1 MRISKTLA
9 RAAFITLAL
18 SFVPVGAGALT
29 QAPYLFDVLK
39 KPKYRGAWN
48 AMMKGWAGAPAWL
61 TAFSKSGDGV
71 ATPGMVAVVGE
82 VTFEF
87 YDVCKPH
94 DCADNKFEVMFE
106 KGGGRARG
114 VLVTPNAK
122 TFFGDPSDAEKA
134 ALAKALEG

>member
-18 SFVPVGAGALT
+18 SFVSVGAGALT
-29 QAPYLFDVLK
+29 QAPYLFDELK

-61 TAFSKSGDGV
+61 QTFAKGGNGV
-71 ATPGMVAVVGE
+71 ASPGTTADVGGT
-82 VTFEF
+82 TFEF
-87 YDVCKPH
+87 FFVCQPH
-94 DCADNKFEVMFE
+94 NCGDNKFEVMFE

-114 VLVTPNAK
+114 MLVTPNAK

-134 ALAKALEG
+134 ALAKAAEG

>member
-1 MRISKTLA
+1 MRKSIALCLMLA
-9 RAAFITLAL
+9 C
-18 SFVPVGAGALT
+18 SFVLGPASAIADGA
-29 QAPYLFDVLK
+29 YLFDVLK

-61 TAFSKSGDGV
+61 QIFARSGDGV
-71 ATPGMVAVVGE
+71 ATPGTVAVVGDM
-82 VTFEF
+82 TFEF

-114 VLVTPNAK
+114 VLVTPNAR

-134 ALAKALEG
+134 ALAKAAGG